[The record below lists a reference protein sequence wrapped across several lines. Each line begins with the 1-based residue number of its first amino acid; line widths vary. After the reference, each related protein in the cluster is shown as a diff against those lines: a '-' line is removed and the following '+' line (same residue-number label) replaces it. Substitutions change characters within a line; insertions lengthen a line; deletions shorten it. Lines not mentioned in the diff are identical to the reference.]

1 MKKHDLHA
9 SEEQTISVDGVPV
22 VSRRMMAGSFAVMA
36 AWLTGSGIGR
46 AATRGSAAGQYMPA
60 IGTDYA
66 TTDPVYFDPEFPPIH
81 FPHSFKS
88 KAGKPIQSF
97 MWLANGPE
105 AKGCVII
112 SPQANGGDSMDSLI
126 PAILSAGINVMRF
139 NPRGMWDE
147 YEDYSIAGSLD
158 DLLDAIAFLRENGG
172 RHAVPGSGDHPRQ
185 YQIDLDHIA
194 VLGKSGGGGLNG
206 LIAAS
211 ESPYLNTMIAVEP
224 ARLRVL
230 PPYYDKHF
238 EEVRVATAGRIDQKK
253 WFDKLTPADRERMD
267 VLKAAP
273 KLVDKN
279 VLLIGSMDQDYVQN
293 IHKPIVQAMNAAGAK
308 HFSAMI
314 LEAGN
319 SFMLNK
325 RIALSRIVISWLKN
339 ECGF

>member
-1 MKKHDLHA
+1 
-9 SEEQTISVDGVPV
+9 
-22 VSRRMMAGSFAVMA
+22 MA
-36 AWLTGSGIGR
+36 AWLAGSRAGQ
-46 AATRGSAAGQYMPA
+46 AATGGNVAKAYMPE

-66 TTDPVYFDPEFPPIH
+66 TTDPVNFDPEFPPVH

-88 KAGKPIQSF
+88 KGKPIQSF

-112 SPQANGGDSMDSLI
+112 SPQANGGDALDSLI
-126 PAILSAGINVMRF
+126 PALLSAGINVMRF

-147 YEDYSIAGSLD
+147 YENYSGLGSLE
-158 DLLDAIAFLRENGG
+158 DLHSAIAFLRENGG
-172 RHAVPGSGDHPRQ
+172 RHSIPGSGDKPRQ
-185 YQIDLDHIA
+185 YQIDLDRIA

-224 ARLRVL
+224 ARLREL
-230 PPYYDKHF
+230 PPGYDKHF
-238 EEVRVATAGRIDQKK
+238 EEVRVATDGRIDQKM
-253 WFDKLTPADRERMD
+253 WFDKLTPAVRERKD
-267 VLKAAP
+267 VLKAVP

-279 VLLIGSMDQDYVQN
+279 ILLIGSMDKDYVQN
-293 IHKPIVQAMNAAGAK
+293 IHKPIVQAMTAARAK

-314 LEAGN
+314 LETGN

-325 RIALSRIVISWLKN
+325 RIALTRIVISWLKN

>member
-1 MKKHDLHA
+1 MKQDFPA
-9 SEEQTISVDGVPV
+9 VRDEPV
-22 VSRRMMAGSFAVMA
+22 SANAEPAISRRMVAGGFAAMA
-36 AWLTGSGIGR
+36 AWLAGSRAGQ
-46 AATRGSAAGQYMPA
+46 AATSGVARQYRPEL
-60 IGTDYA
+60 GTDYA
-66 TTDPVYFDPEFPPIH
+66 TTDPVDFDPEFPSTH

-88 KAGKPIQSF
+88 KGRPIQSF

-126 PAILSAGINVMRF
+126 PALLGAGINVMRF

-147 YEDYSIAGSLD
+147 YEDYSGEGSLD
-158 DLLDAIAFLRENGG
+158 DLHSAIAFLRENGG
-172 RHAVPGSGDHPRQ
+172 RHFIPGSGDKPRQ

-211 ESPYLNTMIAVEP
+211 ESPYLNSTIAVEP

-230 PPYYDKHF
+230 PPGYDKHF
-238 EEVRVATAGRIDQKK
+238 EEVRVATDDRIDQKK
-253 WFDKLTPADRERMD
+253 WFDKLTPAVRDRKD
-267 VLKAAP
+267 VLKAVP

-279 VLLIGSMDQDYVQN
+279 ILLVGSMDKDYVQN
-293 IHKPIVQAMNAAGAK
+293 IHKPIVQAMNAAGAR
-308 HFSAMI
+308 HFAAMI
-314 LEAGN
+314 LESGN

-325 RIALSRIVISWLKN
+325 RIALTRIVISWLKN

>member
-1 MKKHDLHA
+1 MKQDFQA
-9 SEEQTISVDGVPV
+9 SQDQQVSPEGAPAI
-22 VSRRMMAGSFAVMA
+22 SRRMVAGSFAAMA
-36 AWLTGSGIGR
+36 AWLAGSGVGR
-46 AATRGSAAGQYMPA
+46 AATGGSAAKQYMPE

-66 TTDPVYFDPEFPPIH
+66 TTDPVYFDPEFPPVH

-88 KAGKPIQSF
+88 KGKPIQSF

-126 PAILSAGINVMRF
+126 PALVGAGIHVMRF

-158 DLLDAIAFLRENGG
+158 DLLAAIAFLRENGG
-172 RHAVPGSGDHPRQ
+172 QHSIPGSGDHPRQ
-185 YQIDLDHIA
+185 YKIDLDHIA

-224 ARLRVL
+224 AILRVL
-230 PPYYDKHF
+230 PPSYDKHF
-238 EEVRVATAGRIDQKK
+238 EEVRVATDGRIDQKK
-253 WFDKLTPADRERMD
+253 WFDQLTPADRERLN
-267 VLKAAP
+267 VFKAVP

-279 VLLIGSMDQDYVQN
+279 ILLVGSMDQDYVQN
-293 IHKPIVQAMNAAGAK
+293 IHKPIVQAMTAAGAR
-308 HFSAMI
+308 HFSEMI

-325 RIALSRIVISWLKN
+325 RIALSRIVISWLKK
-339 ECGF
+339 ECEF

>member
-1 MKKHDLHA
+1 MKRDLL
-9 SEEQTISVDGVPV
+9 SGRNEQVSTDGEPAI
-22 VSRRMMAGSFAVMA
+22 SRRRVAGSLAAMA
-36 AWLTGSGIGR
+36 AWLSGSGAGR
-46 AATRGSAAGQYMPA
+46 AATGSSAARQYMPE

-66 TTDPVYFDPEFPPIH
+66 TTDPVYFDPDFPPFH

-88 KAGKPIQSF
+88 KSGRAIQSF

-126 PAILSAGINVMRF
+126 PALLSAGINVMRF

-147 YEDYSIAGSLD
+147 YQEYSGLGSLE
-158 DLLDAIAFLRENGG
+158 DLHSAIAFLRENGG
-172 RHAVPGSGDHPRQ
+172 RHTVPGTGDNPRV

-230 PPYYDKHF
+230 PPGYDKHF
-238 EEVRVATAGRIDQKK
+238 EDVRVATDGRIDQKK
-253 WFDKLTPADRERMD
+253 WFDNLAPAVRDRKD
-267 VLKAAP
+267 ILKAVP

-279 VLLIGSMDQDYVQN
+279 ILLIGSMDKDYVQN

-308 HFSAMI
+308 HFSAMV
-314 LEAGN
+314 LETGN

-325 RIALSRIVISWLKN
+325 RIALTRIVISWLKE

>member
-1 MKKHDLHA
+1 MKQDVQA
-9 SEEQTISVDGVPV
+9 VEEQAISGAVAPA
-22 VSRRMMAGSFAVMA
+22 VSRRMVAGGFAAMA
-36 AWLTGSGIGR
+36 AWLTGSGIGQ
-46 AATRGSAAGQYMPA
+46 AATGNVAKKYMPEL
-60 IGTDYA
+60 GTDYA
-66 TTDPVYFDPEFPPIH
+66 TTDPVNFDPEFPPMH

-88 KAGKPIQSF
+88 KGRPIQSF

-105 AKGCVII
+105 PKGCVII

-126 PAILSAGINVMRF
+126 PALVGAGMHVMRF

-158 DLLDAIAFLRENGG
+158 DLLSAIDFVRENGG
-172 RHAVPGSGDHPRQ
+172 RHTVPGTGDKPRM
-185 YQIDLDHIA
+185 YQIDLDRIA

-230 PPYYDKHF
+230 PAFYDKHF
-238 EEVRVATAGRIDQKK
+238 EEVRVATDGRIDQKK
-253 WFDKLTPADRERMD
+253 WFDQLKPADRERMD

-279 VLLIGSMDQDYVQN
+279 VLLVGSMDEDYVQN

-314 LEAGN
+314 LETGN

-325 RIALSRIVISWLKN
+325 RIALTRIVISWLKK